1 MDGTAIKVVEGR
13 EGSVLR
19 EVRKTGNTATDRGDS
34 RKMSKCQNDGLV
46 LSVSLSVCRSLFHF
60 IISRDD
66 HCFCNT
72 SMS

>member
-46 LSVSLSVCRSLFHF
+46 PLSVSLSVCRSLFHLQLV
-60 IISRDD
+60 ISRDD
-66 HCFCNT
+66 QFL
-72 SMS
+72 